1 MKKSVVLALIALFA
15 LTTTAN
21 TASVS
26 ISFTAGQ
33 NTYTQNT
40 LIPQANNKRC
50 AEYGLSQGCTSAQVV
65 TAGCVAEPFS
75 AVTKTNLVF
84 RSCTIYT
91 QDAAGEAL
99 YHADQLY
106 EFLVKKV
113 SDDLAADVAASCAAF
128 KALSGANQNAIC
140 TSLGRPNGCRICP

>member
-1 MKKSVVLALIALFA
+1 MKKSAVFALIAVLM
-15 LTTTAN
+15 LTTTAYA
-21 TASVS
+21 ASVS

-33 NTYTQNT
+33 NTYTQQT
-40 LIPQANNKRC
+40 LIPQANAKRC
-50 AEYGLSQGCTSAQVV
+50 ADYGLAPSCTGAQVV
-65 TAGCVAEPFS
+65 SAGCVAEPFS
-75 AVTKTNLVF
+75 AVTKTNLLF
-84 RSCTIYT
+84 RSCAIYT

-99 YHADQLY
+99 FHADQLY

-128 KALSGANQNAIC
+128 KALSVSNQNAIC